1 MSTRL
6 AQFKERRP
14 DAYDEWS
21 RLLSPLM
28 GFAPKMLDSSP
39 FARASCDDPIAR
51 LLASQFGDPEPVVP
65 TSVAS
70 VP

>member
-6 AQFKERRP
+6 AQFKDKRP
-14 DAYDEWS
+14 DAYEEWS

-28 GFAPKMLDSSP
+28 GFAPKTLDTSP
-39 FARASCDDPIAR
+39 FARASCDDLIAR
-51 LLASQFGDPEPVVP
+51 LLASQYGDPEVVVP